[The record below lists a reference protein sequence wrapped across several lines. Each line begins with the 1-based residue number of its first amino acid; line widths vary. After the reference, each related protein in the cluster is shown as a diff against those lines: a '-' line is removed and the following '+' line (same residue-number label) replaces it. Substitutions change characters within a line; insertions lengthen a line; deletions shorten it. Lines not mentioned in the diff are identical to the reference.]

1 MTENRICWGLVAKD
15 FVPSN
20 KKESQDAG
28 TGAGT
33 SSCSH
38 QPNFKVSEWGPE
50 TVDEIMQLK
59 SVREQKSPYGGTM
72 AEIYD
77 QTPKGAPLR
86 FMIEDK
92 VLKTCV
98 IFYFGLHF
106 SCAIGS
112 ITLVF
117 YLRSVPNKYYCP

>member
-1 MTENRICWGLVAKD
+1 LGLVAKD
-15 FVPSN
+15 FVASN
-20 KKESQDAG
+20 KKEGQG

-33 SSCSH
+33 NRGSH

-72 AEIYD
+72 ADIYD
-77 QTPKGAPLR
+77 QTPKGTPLR

-92 VLKTCV
+92 V
-98 IFYFGLHF
+98 
-106 SCAIGS
+106 
-112 ITLVF
+112 
-117 YLRSVPNKYYCP
+117 